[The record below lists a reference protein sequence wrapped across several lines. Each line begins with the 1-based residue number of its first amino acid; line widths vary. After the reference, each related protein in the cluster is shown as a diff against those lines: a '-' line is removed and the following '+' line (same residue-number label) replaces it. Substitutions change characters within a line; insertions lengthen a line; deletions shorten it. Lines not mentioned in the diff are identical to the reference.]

1 MMSRSFGRCAIVAVT
16 LALWWVVVDHAAAQL
31 CISEFRVRGP
41 NGANDEFIEI
51 YNTASTPHTVATT
64 DGSSGYAVAAAA
76 GGIRFVIPNGTVIP
90 PHGHFLGVNTI
101 GYSIGAYP
109 AGTGVASGDATYTTD
124 IADNA
129 GIALF
134 STSNTG
140 NFSANT
146 RMDAVG
152 AVAEA
157 NALYKEGNGYP
168 TLTPFSINYS
178 FYRDHASGATKDT
191 DNNASDF
198 VFVDTNGTSAGA
210 GQRLG
215 APAPENASSPI
226 AGTGLGVSL
235 LNPSVPA
242 TSPPNLVR
250 DLTSDPANN
259 STFGTVVIR
268 RTITNSTATPLTRLR
283 FRVSELTTFPSPS
296 GIADLRPYDSP
307 STTETVNGVSVTVL
321 GTTLEEPPAQPNG
334 GGFNSTMSVLL
345 SSPLPSG
352 ASVSVQMRFGVQQ
365 TGKFRVC
372 GNLEAG
378 PTAGAALGQVGNT
391 EPGGAPGAP
400 CLRETPPAPPV
411 NTALPSV
418 SDGAP
423 REGSAVSASLGTWTG
438 PGLIV
443 YGIQWQR
450 CDGSCADIAGAAGN
464 TYMPGASD
472 VGKSLRVHVMAAN
485 VGGIVAADSAPTAPV
500 LDGTAPAMTAS
511 TDGAV
516 KKGVVSVTLTCPGTE
531 TSCTG
536 TVRFLATTRKG
547 VEELG
552 SAPFSLAGGSS
563 QTVPVT
569 LSKRG
574 RKRRLQATMVVDV
587 ADAAGNTATLEQGVS
602 LKKSK

>member
-1 MMSRSFGRCAIVAVT
+1 VT
-16 LALWWVVVDHAAAQL
+16 VALWWVVVAPAAAQL

-41 NGANDEFIEI
+41 NGANDEFVEI
-51 YNTASTPHTVATT
+51 YNAASTPHIVATT
-64 DGSSGYAVAAAA
+64 DGSSGYALAAST
-76 GGIRFVIPNGTVIP
+76 GGVRFVIPNGTVIP
-90 PHGHFLGVNTI
+90 PHGHFLGVNSV

-109 AGTGVASGDATYTTD
+109 AGSGVAGGDATYTTG

-134 STSNTG
+134 STSTPG

-146 RMDAVG
+146 RLDAVG

-157 NALYKEGNGYP
+157 NTLYKEGGGYP
-168 TLTPFSINYS
+168 TLTPFSIDYS
-178 FYRDHASGATKDT
+178 FYRDVASGTTKDT
-191 DNNASDF
+191 DNNATDF

-215 APAPENASSPI
+215 APGPENAMSPI
-226 AGTGLGVSL
+226 AGMGLTVSL
-235 LNPSVPA
+235 LDPSVSA

-250 DLTSDPANN
+250 DTMSDPANN
-259 STFGTVVIR
+259 ATFGTVFIR
-268 RTITNSTATPLTRLR
+268 RTIINSTATPITRLR
-283 FRVSELTTFPSPS
+283 FRVSELTTFPSPT
-296 GIADLRPYDSP
+296 GIADLRPDTAAA
-307 STTETVNGVSVTVL
+307 TTVTVNGVTVTVL
-321 GTTLEEPPAQPNG
+321 GATLEEVPNQPNG
-334 GGFNSTMSVLL
+334 GGFNSSMSVPLA
-345 SSPLPSG
+345 SPLPSG
-352 ASVSVQMRFGVQQ
+352 GSVSVQMRFGVQQ
-365 TGKFRVC
+365 NGKFRVC

-378 PTAGAALGQVGNT
+378 PDGGGALGQVGNT
-391 EPGGAPGAP
+391 DAGGAPGAP
-400 CLRETPPAPPV
+400 CLRETPAPPV
-411 NTALPSV
+411 NTVAPSV

-423 REGSAVSASLGTWTG
+423 REGSAASASLGTWTG

-450 CDGSCADIAGAAGN
+450 CDPACADIAGAAGN

-485 VGGIVAADSAPTAPV
+485 VGGIVAADSALTAPV

-516 KKGVVSVTLTCPGTE
+516 KKGVVSVTLTCPGSE

-547 VEELG
+547 TAELG
-552 SAPFSLAGGSS
+552 SAPFSLVGGSS

-587 ADAAGNTATLEQGVS
+587 ADAAGNAATLEQGVS